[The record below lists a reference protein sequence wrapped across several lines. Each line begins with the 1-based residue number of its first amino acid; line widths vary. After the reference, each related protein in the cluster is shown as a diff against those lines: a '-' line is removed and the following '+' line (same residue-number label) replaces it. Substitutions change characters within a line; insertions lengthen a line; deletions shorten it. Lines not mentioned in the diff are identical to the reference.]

1 MRVDSNK
8 LPRAMHYDDVLL
20 YITNY
25 LLHFAMQVIGD
36 FSSFSLRSSYGQVLA
51 AQHFHF
57 FHERYFVTGQ
67 ISISCTPE
75 DVVNPGIK
83 SLMLQVYASFISK
96 LYPTLCACHTAV
108 YIA

>member
-8 LPRAMHYDDVLL
+8 LPRAMHYDGK
-20 YITNY
+20 TCY

-36 FSSFSLRSSYGQVLA
+36 FSSFRSSYGQVLA

-96 LYPTLCACHTAV
+96 LCTVYPTLCACHTAV